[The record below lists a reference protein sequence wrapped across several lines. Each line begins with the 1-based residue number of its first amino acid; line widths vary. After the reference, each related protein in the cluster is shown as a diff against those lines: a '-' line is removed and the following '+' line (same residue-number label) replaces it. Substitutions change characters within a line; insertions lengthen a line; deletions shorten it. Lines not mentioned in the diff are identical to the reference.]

1 MNTIGKSDLDR
12 IRCSSSIDDED
23 RNQERRKDHLKHLS
37 DSRVAGWE
45 DTLAAKRKARL
56 EWKSEKAKR
65 EEKRQQALDAEEAK
79 LQEKARIDRLQHAD
93 SLMMEQT
100 EKVRNFR
107 SQQLLEETLDERDK
121 QMLLKEEERKK
132 VTEEEKLWHRT
143 VMNDIQNS
151 EQKRKVDVARAR
163 QKSLELAKDLSLQ
176 KLERNR
182 QLQLENH
189 RRQEEEKN
197 TIRQISKDNKA
208 AEQAEIQLK
217 LRRMEKAKSEMLQ
230 NEIILRQ
237 RRDDQI
243 KEDQEETKRCEG
255 ELTRRIKMSVA
266 RAQLE
271 EEHFQQKQ
279 AMRKVLSDRASHD
292 LKQRAEREFE
302 IFERDQQL
310 KYQRD
315 MKRAEEARKK
325 QELARIEID
334 KSRKQ
339 QLQLKKQQLEADR
352 QLNKLYMD
360 ERERIT
366 RQELVAEQQKEFAKR
381 KENIECRK
389 IQEQQAEENA
399 KRRKEEEAERLR
411 QEQEV
416 LQKVEQEDDIFTQ
429 FALKEIER
437 FKAKGKGGTN
447 LLSKAIN
454 A

>member
-1 MNTIGKSDLDR
+1 MNTIGRSDLDR
-12 IRCSSSIDDED
+12 IRCSSSTDDDD
-23 RNQERRKDHLKHLS
+23 RDPERRKEHLKHLS

-65 EEKRQQALDAEEAK
+65 EEQRQQALDAEEAK
-79 LQEKARIDRLQHAD
+79 LQENANIERLQHAD
-93 SLMMEQT
+93 RLIMEQT

-107 SQQLLEETLDERDK
+107 SQQLLVETLNERDK

-176 KLERNR
+176 KLERHR
-182 QLQLENH
+182 QLQLENR

-197 TIRQISKDNKA
+197 TIRQIAEDNKA

-217 LRRMEKAKSEMLQ
+217 LRRKEKAKAEMLQ

-237 RRDDQI
+237 RRDDQL
-243 KEDQEETKRCEG
+243 KQDQEETKRCEG
-255 ELTRRIKMSVA
+255 ELARRIKMSVA

-334 KSRKQ
+334 KSREQ
-339 QLQLKKQQLEADR
+339 QLQLKKQQLEGM
-352 QLNKLYMD
+352 YS
-360 ERERIT
+360 T
-366 RQELVAEQQKEFAKR
+366 SV
-381 KENIECRK
+381 
-389 IQEQQAEENA
+389 
-399 KRRKEEEAERLR
+399 
-411 QEQEV
+411 
-416 LQKVEQEDDIFTQ
+416 
-429 FALKEIER
+429 
-437 FKAKGKGGTN
+437 
-447 LLSKAIN
+447 S
-454 A
+454 